1 MILRFVWRVATPG
14 VCFRVHNRIVFIL
27 VTCQISVTYV
37 NFVFSGELPFE
48 RYHTLLQHNVIK
60 DEPELEESFQEVT
73 IGPEEEEQ
81 EEDDDDYDD
90 EDETEEDAVSPMK
103 DKPKNKVGRKR
114 GVNFLHINLV
124 TILE

>member
-1 MILRFVWRVATPG
+1 MILRFVWRVLTPG
-14 VCFRVHNRIVFIL
+14 VFFQVHNKIVFIL
-27 VTCQISVTYV
+27 LTCQITVTSVY
-37 NFVFSGELPFE
+37 FVFSGELSFE

-60 DEPELEESFQEVT
+60 DEPELEESLQEVT

-103 DKPKNKVGRKR
+103 DKPKKKVGRKR